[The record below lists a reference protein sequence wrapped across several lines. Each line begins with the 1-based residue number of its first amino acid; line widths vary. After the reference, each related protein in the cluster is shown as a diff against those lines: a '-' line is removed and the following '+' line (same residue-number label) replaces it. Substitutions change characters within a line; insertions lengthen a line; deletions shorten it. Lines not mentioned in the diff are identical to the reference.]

1 MNEYF
6 EFPLTGELVDQII
19 FCMEDQENDYTID
32 PKSGEI
38 LHEGKIGN
46 MSGVELPE
54 WRSSDGYLMMERF
67 ISSLHNPIYKEELR
81 QVMAVGR
88 GVFRNFKKIVKSYEP
103 LKKKWYNF
111 KDRYMK
117 DLVVEWYNINVEAGY
132 FERMGTESL
141 ETENIILSDF
151 TLEYNCIDKYEIM
164 EEEKNSFLDIFPDN
178 TVLGRYYFEKMRS
191 IREEGGRRLVSVCA
205 NSGESVPAG
214 IIWGWVWSIPEGAL
228 LVVEE
233 FFVLRR
239 YRGLGLGKVLIQS
252 LSERAREEEVDQVF
266 FEVPG
271 NFPYINL
278 MLEKQ
283 GFIAAGSSYSL
294 SVTGLTADR

>member
-6 EFPLTGELVDQII
+6 EFSLTDELIDQII
-19 FCMEDQENDYTID
+19 FCMEDQGNEYLID
-32 PKSGEI
+32 PKNGEI
-38 LHEGKIGN
+38 LPADKIGDRITA
-46 MSGVELPE
+46 ELPE
-54 WRSSDGYLMMERF
+54 WRSSDGYLMMEKF
-67 ISSLHNPIYKEELR
+67 ISILHNPVYKEELR

-88 GVFRNFKKIVKSYEP
+88 GVFKNFKKIVKSYDP

-117 DLVVEWYNINVEAGY
+117 DLVVEWYNVNVEAGY

-164 EEEKNSFLDIFPDN
+164 EEEKNSFFDIFPDD

-191 IREEGGRRLVSVCA
+191 IREEDGRHIVSVCA
-205 NSGESVPAG
+205 NAGDSVPAG

-233 FFVLRR
+233 FFVLQR

-252 LSERAREEEVDQVF
+252 LSERAREEGVSRIF

-271 NFPYINL
+271 VFPHINM

-283 GFIAAGSSYSL
+283 GFISVGSSYSL
-294 SVTGLTADR
+294 SVTG